1 MSLKNQYMARLE
13 LSGTGL
19 SPSDR
24 QSVEDL
30 LTAPS
35 ALRQEITDL
44 LSEARL
50 CPAQSRFIQDA
61 LAVVLKAVQL
71 GTRADS
77 GSGSERVFYALSQP
91 EVLAALAPSDPLA
104 AARLRGAQVQQS
116 LLNGAYSSEEVAK
129 LLRMTRQG
137 VDKRR
142 RQGQLLGLSVG
153 RRGYRYPAWQ
163 FQEGNVLPGLPD
175 ILAAFTDLNPWT
187 QAVFFTTGDLRLG
200 GKTPLEVLQAGQ
212 VDAVVQAAAA
222 YGHQGAA

>member
-1 MSLKNQYMARLE
+1 MATLE

-30 LTAPS
+30 LSAPS

-44 LSEARL
+44 LSEARQS
-50 CPAQSRFIQDA
+50 PAQSRFIQEA

-71 GTRADS
+71 GTTDS

-91 EVLAALAPSDPLA
+91 EVLAALAPADPLA

-163 FQEGNVLPGLPD
+163 FQEGDVLSGLPD
-175 ILAAFTDLNPWT
+175 TLAAFTDLNPWT

>member
-1 MSLKNQYMARLE
+1 MATLE
-13 LSGTGL
+13 FSEGL
-19 SPSDR
+19 SSSDR
-24 QSVEDL
+24 QLVEDL
-30 LTAPS
+30 LSAPS
-35 ALRQEITDL
+35 ALRQEITAL
-44 LSEARL
+44 LSEARQNS
-50 CPAQSRFIQDA
+50 AQSRFIQDA
-61 LAVVLKAVQL
+61 LALVLKAVQI
-71 GTRADS
+71 GTKASS
-77 GSGSERVFYALSQP
+77 GSGSEQVLHALSQP
-91 EVLAALAPSDPLA
+91 EVLAALATADPLA

-163 FQEGNVLPGLPD
+163 FQDGEVLPGLPD
-175 ILAAFTDLNPWT
+175 VLAAFTDLNPWT

-200 GKTPLEVLQAGQ
+200 SKTPLEVLQAGQ